1 MGLTSGELLS
11 SGEKILTAAGVGEHG
26 ANAKALLCFVLSI
39 DKATL
44 FLNRAAEIG
53 EEQSEAFFGLIDRRA
68 SGEPLQYI
76 TGEQYFFGHRF
87 SVDPSVL
94 IPRPET
100 ELLAEKAIEYLRA
113 RAGAKTVLDLCT
125 GCGALAVSIAK
136 ACPQIL
142 VTASDLSQDALSV
155 AGNNAATLGVSD
167 RIGFIKSDLFCALT
181 YHANHGDGEHKRD
194 GSFCVPV
201 LEGSA
206 NHGDG
211 AFDRYHGDGPF
222 DRPEYDLIVTN
233 PPYIRTGELAG
244 LAREIRDHEPLTA
257 LDGGAD
263 GLDFYRRIAK
273 DAPGF
278 LRDGAAIM
286 AEIGYDQGEA
296 VSALFIASGFTCV
309 ELFKDLSGLDRI
321 LTAVRHKETA

>member
-1 MGLTSGELLS
+1 MGLTYGELLL
-11 SGEKILTAAGVGEHG
+11 SGEKILTAAGVEEHS
-26 ANAKALLCFVLSI
+26 ANAEALLCFVFDI

-44 FLNRAAEIG
+44 FLNRAAEARS
-53 EEQSEAFFGLIDRRA
+53 EQSDTFFALIDRRA
-68 SGEPLQYI
+68 AGEPLRYI

-87 SVDPSVL
+87 SVNPSVL

-113 RAGAKTVLDLCT
+113 GTKTVLDLCT

-136 ACPQIL
+136 ACPHIR
-142 VTASDLSQDALSV
+142 VTASDISEDALSV
-155 AGNNAATLGVSD
+155 ARNNAAALGVSD
-167 RIGFIKSDLFCALT
+167 RIGFVKSDLF
-181 YHANHGDGEHKRD
+181 GEHKRD
-194 GSFCVPV
+194 GSFCVPA
-201 LEGSA
+201 LEGDADHGDGTFDRPNHA

-211 AFDRYHGDGPF
+211 AF

-233 PPYIRTGELAG
+233 PPYIRTGELAR

-257 LDGGAD
+257 LDGGDD

-278 LRDGAAIM
+278 LRDGAVIM

-296 VSALFIASGFTCV
+296 VPALFIASGFTCV
-309 ELFKDLSGLDRI
+309 ELFKDLNGLDRI
-321 LTAVRHKETA
+321 LTAVYHKKIV

>member
-1 MGLTSGELLS
+1 VGLTSGELLS
-11 SGEKILTAAGVGEHG
+11 SGEKILTAAGAEEHSVD
-26 ANAKALLCFVLSI
+26 AEELLCFVLSI

-44 FLNRAAEIG
+44 FLNRAAEARW
-53 EEQSEAFFGLIDRRA
+53 EQSEAFFALIDRRA
-68 SGEPLQYI
+68 LGEPLRYI

-87 SVDPSVL
+87 SVNPSVL

-100 ELLAEKAIEYLRA
+100 ELLAEKAILYLRA
-113 RAGAKTVLDLCT
+113 REGAKTALDLCT

-136 ACPQIL
+136 ACPHIR
-142 VTASDLSQDALSV
+142 VTASDISEDALSV
-155 AGNNAATLGVSD
+155 ARTNAAALGVSD
-167 RIGFIKSDLFCALT
+167 RIYFVNSDLFGALT
-181 YHANHGDGEHKRD
+181 YH
-194 GSFCVPV
+194 
-201 LEGSA
+201 A

-211 AFDRYHGDGPF
+211 AFDRYHGDGAFDRYHGDGTF

-233 PPYIRTGELAG
+233 PPYISTGELAG
-244 LAREIRDHEPLTA
+244 LAREIRDHEPLSA

-278 LRDGAAIM
+278 LRDGGALM
-286 AEIGYDQGEA
+286 TEIGYDQGEA

-309 ELFKDLSGLDRI
+309 ELFKDLNGLDRI
-321 LTAVRHKETA
+321 LTAVYHKEAA